1 MASTGRF
8 FMESESDAAH
18 TIINPWAW
26 NPLSDVTQN
35 AKVITNL
42 GRSSAVGL
50 WKWPGLSEAGQGLK
64 C

>member
-1 MASTGRF
+1 MARHCTVLHGIGKLSCTYDIQPVGL
-8 FMESESDAAH
+8 EP
-18 TIINPWAW
+18 T
-26 NPLSDVTQN
+26 SDVTLD

-50 WKWPGLSEAGQGLK
+50 WKWPGLSEAGQGFK